1 MAAREQAAVARRDAG
16 RQMAEGAEQMLV
28 GARQMREEA
37 TRLEDPAYR
46 AEQIARNRERG
57 EVVTDADLRALV
69 PRLRQQADELVRQAV
84 EMQERAGPM
93 G

>member
-1 MAAREQAAVARRDAG
+1 
-16 RQMAEGAEQMLV
+16 MAEGAEQMLV

-46 AEQIARNRERG
+46 AEQIAENRARG
-57 EVVTDADLRALV
+57 QAVTDAELRALGV
-69 PRLRQQADELVRQAV
+69 RLRQQAEDMERRAV
-84 EMQERAGPM
+84 DMRSRAGRM